1 MPPLNPRP
9 PCPARCPARCPS
21 RCQLGR
27 ALGQISVDRLS
38 EEQALGM
45 KEQEWAGPEAL
56 CPGWQEEEVSDGE
69 GPEDSGHPDPTAHAY
84 EVLQH
89 TLRLE
94 GMPLTIDRTGQ
105 PRTGM
110 VMGGTGW
117 WGGGMGRYGGSVWPG
132 DAVPGWGCGA
142 APWCQAGDPGLLR
155 GGLAAGRSA
164 AVSLH
169 ILLSSSFRSVSA
181 AHLAQ
186 QLREQGVVLS
196 LPCTSVIAFGS
207 GQLLQAA
214 PRKRMLVPVLL
225 LFTITSSS
233 PVARWHPPLAPPR

>member
-9 PCPARCPARCPS
+9 PCPARCPAWCPARCPS

-105 PRTGM
+105 PRTGHSSYFRLIKKE
-110 VMGGTGW
+110 W
-117 WGGGMGRYGGSVWPG
+117 RLS
-132 DAVPGWGCGA
+132 DRLRQR
-142 APWCQAGDPGLLR
+142 CQ
-155 GGLAAGRSA
+155 
-164 AVSLH
+164 
-169 ILLSSSFRSVSA
+169 SFF
-181 AHLAQ
+181 
-186 QLREQGVVLS
+186 ED
-196 LPCTSVIAFGS
+196 
-207 GQLLQAA
+207 GQV
-214 PRKRMLVPVLL
+214 R
-225 LFTITSSS
+225 
-233 PVARWHPPLAPPR
+233 

>member
-1 MPPLNPRP
+1 
-9 PCPARCPARCPS
+9 
-21 RCQLGR
+21 
-27 ALGQISVDRLS
+27 
-38 EEQALGM
+38 M

-110 VMGGTGW
+110 GMGGTGW

-142 APWCQAGDPGLLR
+142 APWCQAGDPRLLR

-186 QLREQGVVLS
+186 QLRERGVVLS

-214 PRKRMLVPVLL
+214 PRKRMLVPILL